1 MEEQHLERSKNR
13 KNSQL
18 EYRKNSFSSKF
29 TGIEVEVHRNNSRM
43 QSNDKII
50 SIIGENLLKTLK
62 NSSTS
67 LVKKENTSNVQPKP
81 NNKNINKNIKD
92 KRLSKCKEK
101 ETTASTETTNIKSV
115 KKNSLFE
122 NFPRMWDQDINLIFN
137 GMPIKKNEE
146 ELSLDHDINKIETFL
161 KSITDKNKTF
171 KIHEN
176 KESNYSSSNIG
187 FMNTTKTMSMRSEEK
202 NTKLNLFNIMDNDRR
217 IIKRDCP
224 CIILSDK
231 INIENNEN
239 KLDLLIKL
247 MEEYKEII
255 MEKIFCK
262 NFQDRIILSI
272 YISLSQISLKLYNCT
287 ENNNKLN
294 NLRKYICGLTDNIKY
309 DLFSNPNFTMS
320 SINQKFI
327 EIKEIK
333 NQTQNPINIDENKKN
348 DSDDSD
354 NKSNSSL
361 NFSSKN
367 SSNSHKQKEKYRW
380 FYDDEEE
387 EIIYE
392 NFEDFNENDKD
403 KDNIYGN
410 ANILFEVDNQKDNN
424 PILNNLEN
432 NFNFH
437 KNNEDDNNAYKTK
450 ISKNKSRRN
459 ATHKIAFEKKET
471 NKFNIL
477 NHNTT
482 NTINIKPKDYNF
494 QIIDINGNDNLEN
507 IDESDDS
514 IDSEEGF
521 YEVTENHKNDLPK
534 LVFFEEHVKDKDKR
548 KISKNN
554 HVEIRPDQNFL
565 KDKTRI
571 KELNDIGFNNIITI
585 INKNPNVLPSHE
597 LNLNPF
603 EISEFIQEREKRLE
617 LQNTAALNENNSKK
631 DEESKKSGMEN
642 KNISFLSKSGSFFH
656 DADYSRNKIFIFGN
670 EEDEDEDN

>member
-1 MEEQHLERSKNR
+1 
-13 KNSQL
+13 
-18 EYRKNSFSSKF
+18 
-29 TGIEVEVHRNNSRM
+29 
-43 QSNDKII
+43 
-50 SIIGENLLKTLK
+50 
-62 NSSTS
+62 
-67 LVKKENTSNVQPKP
+67 
-81 NNKNINKNIKD
+81 
-92 KRLSKCKEK
+92 
-101 ETTASTETTNIKSV
+101 
-115 KKNSLFE
+115 
-122 NFPRMWDQDINLIFN
+122 
-137 GMPIKKNEE
+137 
-146 ELSLDHDINKIETFL
+146 
-161 KSITDKNKTF
+161 
-171 KIHEN
+171 
-176 KESNYSSSNIG
+176 
-187 FMNTTKTMSMRSEEK
+187 MNTTKTMSMRSEEK
-202 NTKLNLFNIMDNDRR
+202 NTKVNLFNIMDNDRR
-217 IIKRDCP
+217 IIKRNCP

-333 NQTQNPINIDENKKN
+333 NQTQNPINNDENKN
-348 DSDDSD
+348 SDDSND
-354 NKSNSSL
+354 KTNSSL

-367 SSNSHKQKEKYRW
+367 TLSNINKPKEKYKW
-380 FYDDEEE
+380 FYDDEDE

-392 NFEDFNENDKD
+392 NFEDFNDNDKD
-403 KDNIYGN
+403 KDNVYGN
-410 ANILFEVDNQKDNN
+410 TNIVVEIDNQKDNN
-424 PILNNLEN
+424 PILNNFEY
-432 NFNFH
+432 NFNFY
-437 KNNEDDNNAYKTK
+437 KNNSKEEDNNFRSR

-459 ATHKIAFEKKET
+459 ATHRIAFEKKEL
-471 NKFNIL
+471 NKFNVL

-482 NTINIKPKDYNF
+482 GTINTKPKDYNF
-494 QIIDINGNDNLEN
+494 QIIDINGNDNLDN
-507 IDESDDS
+507 VDDSDDS

-521 YEVTENHKNDLPK
+521 YEVIENHKNDLPK
-534 LVFFEEHVKDKDKR
+534 LVFYEDHVKDKDKR

-554 HVEIRPDQNFL
+554 HVEIRPDQNSL

-617 LQNTAALNENNSKK
+617 LLNSTVLNDNISKK
-631 DEESKKSGMEN
+631 EEESKKSGDEN
-642 KNISFLSKSGSFFH
+642 KIDSKNVSFLSKSGSFFQ
-656 DADYSRNKIFIFGN
+656 DADYSRNRILNFVN
-670 EEDEDEDN
+670 DEDEVDDN

>member
-1 MEEQHLERSKNR
+1 MADHLERSKNR

-29 TGIEVEVHRNNSRM
+29 TGIEVDVNKNTNSRM

-50 SIIGENLLKTLK
+50 SVIGENLLKNLK
-62 NSSTS
+62 NSPKN
-67 LVKKENTSNVQPKP
+67 LPKKENIPNSMPKT
-81 NNKNINKNIKD
+81 NNKNIKD
-92 KRLSKCKEK
+92 KRLSLSKSKEK
-101 ETTASTETTNIKSV
+101 EKNISSNESKNL
-115 KKNSLFE
+115 KKNTLFDG
-122 NFPRMWDQDINLIFN
+122 FPIGWDKDINLVFN

-146 ELSLDHDINKIETFL
+146 ELSLDHEINKIEAFL
-161 KSITDKNKTF
+161 KSITDKNKAF

-176 KESNYSSSNIG
+176 KESNISSSNIG
-187 FMNTTKTMSMRSEEK
+187 FMNSTKTMSMRSEEK
-202 NTKLNLFNIMDNDRR
+202 NTKLNLFNIMENDRR

-459 ATHKIAFEKKET
+459 ATHKIA
-471 NKFNIL
+471 L
-477 NHNTT
+477 R
-482 NTINIKPKDYNF
+482 
-494 QIIDINGNDNLEN
+494 
-507 IDESDDS
+507 
-514 IDSEEGF
+514 
-521 YEVTENHKNDLPK
+521 
-534 LVFFEEHVKDKDKR
+534 KR
-548 KISKNN
+548 KQINLIS
-554 HVEIRPDQNFL
+554 
-565 KDKTRI
+565 
-571 KELNDIGFNNIITI
+571 
-585 INKNPNVLPSHE
+585 
-597 LNLNPF
+597 
-603 EISEFIQEREKRLE
+603 
-617 LQNTAALNENNSKK
+617 
-631 DEESKKSGMEN
+631 
-642 KNISFLSKSGSFFH
+642 
-656 DADYSRNKIFIFGN
+656 
-670 EEDEDEDN
+670 